1 MIPTVP
7 CARMGG
13 GRSRRSGGAMDDSD
27 DQMDELEL
35 EGDLDP
41 HEAEMLRIEL
51 QRLARRHG
59 VELSALEIRP
69 KPADPPSA

>member
-1 MIPTVP
+1 
-7 CARMGG
+7 
-13 GRSRRSGGAMDDSD
+13 MDDPD
-27 DQMDELEL
+27 ELIDELEL

-59 VELSALEIRP
+59 VELSALDIRSAP
-69 KPADPPSA
+69 GGPPSA

>member
-1 MIPTVP
+1 
-7 CARMGG
+7 
-13 GRSRRSGGAMDDSD
+13 MDDSD
-27 DQMDELEL
+27 DLMDELEL

-69 KPADPPSA
+69 KSADPPSA

>member
-1 MIPTVP
+1 
-7 CARMGG
+7 
-13 GRSRRSGGAMDDSD
+13 MDDSD
-27 DQMDELEL
+27 DAIDELQL
-35 EGDLDP
+35 EGDLDQ

-69 KPADPPSA
+69 TPVDPPSA

>member
-1 MIPTVP
+1 
-7 CARMGG
+7 MGG
-13 GRSRRSGGAMDDSD
+13 GRAKIGGAMDDSD
-27 DQMDELEL
+27 DLMDELEL

-41 HEAEMLRIEL
+41 HETEMLRIEL

-69 KPADPPSA
+69 KSADPPPA

>member
-1 MIPTVP
+1 
-7 CARMGG
+7 
-13 GRSRRSGGAMDDSD
+13 MDDSD
-27 DQMDELEL
+27 DAMDELQL

-69 KPADPPSA
+69 NRPIRRQRSRVRSPSAPVAPRAICMSV